1 MKHADKVAIVTG
13 GSRGIGAAIAR
24 KLASQGAQVVIV
36 YRSNQ
41 QQAEHVVADIIS
53 QGGKAVAYAADVSQE
68 QDVRDTLS
76 AIATRFGRVDIL
88 INNAGVFEGRT
99 LADVDA
105 EHIARVFNGNMGSML
120 LMTRHAL
127 PFFPEHGGR
136 IVNVSSNLIYSPRIG
151 TAIYS
156 ASKAAVSVLTHAY
169 ALELGPRGITVN
181 AVAPAMTETDMT
193 AATPLARREAVAN
206 GTPLGRVAQPQDIAD
221 VVAFL
226 ASEDARWITGRTLLT
241 DGGLTDAL

>member
-1 MKHADKVAIVTG
+1 MKQADMVAIVTG

-24 KLASQGAQVVIV
+24 KLAREGAEVVIV
-36 YRSNQ
+36 YRNNQ
-41 QQAEHVVADIIS
+41 QQAEHVVADIIR
-53 QGGKAVAYAADVSQE
+53 QGGKAEAYAADVTQE
-68 QDVRDTLS
+68 QEVRQLLDEV
-76 AIATRFGRVDIL
+76 AQRHGHIDIL
-88 INNAGVFEGRT
+88 INNAGVFEGRP
-99 LADVDA
+99 LGEVDA
-105 EHIARVFNGNMGSML
+105 DHIARVFDGNMGSML

-127 PFFPEHGGR
+127 PFFPARGGR
-136 IVNVSSNLIYSPRIG
+136 IVNLSSNLIYSPRIG

-193 AATPLARREAVAN
+193 AATPPARREAVAN
-206 GTPLGRVAQPQDIAD
+206 GTPLGRVARPEDIAD

-226 ASEDARWITGRTLLT
+226 ASDDARWITGRTLLT
-241 DGGLTDAL
+241 DGGLTAAL

>member
-1 MKHADKVAIVTG
+1 MKQADKVAVVTG

-53 QGGKAVAYAADVSQE
+53 QGGKAAAYAADVSQE
-68 QDVRDTLS
+68 QDVRDALS
-76 AIATRFGRVDIL
+76 AIATRFGRIDIL
-88 INNAGVFEGRT
+88 INNAGVFEGRS

-136 IVNVSSNLIYSPRIG
+136 IVNLSSNLIYSPRIG

-156 ASKAAVSVLTHAY
+156 PSKAAPH
-169 ALELGPRGITVN
+169 RW
-181 AVAPAMTETDMT
+181 PA
-193 AATPLARREAVAN
+193 AKAVAN
-206 GTPLGRVAQPQDIAD
+206 GTPLGRVAQPEDIAD

>member
-1 MKHADKVAIVTG
+1 MKQAGKVVIVTG

-24 KLASQGAQVVIV
+24 KLAHEGAQVVIV
-36 YRSNQ
+36 FRSNQ
-41 QQAEHVVADIIS
+41 QQANHAVADIIS
-53 QGGKAVAYAADVSQE
+53 RGGKAVAYAADVSQE
-68 QDVRDTLS
+68 QEVRQVL
-76 AIATRFGRVDIL
+76 AEVAQHFGRIDIL
-88 INNAGVFEGRT
+88 INNAGVFEGRS
-99 LADVDA
+99 LSEVDA
-105 EHIARVFNGNMGSML
+105 DHITRVFDGNMGSML

-136 IVNVSSNLIYSPRIG
+136 IVNLSSNLIYSPRIG

-193 AATPLARREAVAN
+193 AATPLTRREAVAN
-206 GTPLGRVAQPQDIAD
+206 GTPLGRVAQPEDIAD

>member
-1 MKHADKVAIVTG
+1 MTQQDKVAVITG

-24 KLASQGAQVVIV
+24 KLASQGAQVIIV

-41 QQAEHVVADIIS
+41 QQAEHVAADIIS
-53 QGGKAVAYAADVSQE
+53 RGGKAVSYAADVSQE
-68 QDVRDTLS
+68 RAVRDLLS
-76 AIATRFGRVDIL
+76 DIGTRFGGIDIL
-88 INNAGVFEGRT
+88 INNAGVFEARS

-105 EHIARVFNGNMGSML
+105 EHIARVFDGNMGSML
-120 LMTRHAL
+120 LATRHAL
-127 PFFPEHGGR
+127 PFFPNHGGR
-136 IVNVSSNLIYSPRIG
+136 IVNLSSNLIYSPRIG

-156 ASKAAVSVLTHAY
+156 ASKAAVSALTHAY

-193 AATPLARREAVAN
+193 AATPLTRREAVAN
-206 GTPLGRVAQPQDIAD
+206 GTPLGRVAQPEDIAD

-226 ASEDARWITGRTLLT
+226 ASDEARWITGRTLLT

>member
-1 MKHADKVAIVTG
+1 MKQADKVAVVTG

-68 QDVRDTLS
+68 SAARDVLS
-76 AIATRFGRVDIL
+76 GIATRFGRIDIL
-88 INNAGVFEGRT
+88 VNNAGVFEGRP
-99 LADVDA
+99 LGEVDA
-105 EHIARVFNGNMGSML
+105 EHIARVFDGNMGSML

-127 PFFPEHGGR
+127 PFFPEQGGR

-206 GTPLGRVAQPQDIAD
+206 GTPLGRVAQPEDIAD

>member
-1 MKHADKVAIVTG
+1 MKQADKVAVVTG

-68 QDVRDTLS
+68 QDVRDVLS
-76 AIATRFGRVDIL
+76 TIATRFGRIDIL
-88 INNAGVFEGRT
+88 INNAGVFEGRS

-105 EHIARVFNGNMGSML
+105 EHIARVFDGNMGSML

-136 IVNVSSNLIYSPRIG
+136 IVNLSSNLILRTAHRHRHLLGQQGSRIG
-151 TAIYS
+151 TDPC
-156 ASKAAVSVLTHAY
+156 LCT
-169 ALELGPRGITVN
+169 GTG
-181 AVAPAMTETDMT
+181 AVALPSMQWHR
-193 AATPLARREAVAN
+193 P
-206 GTPLGRVAQPQDIAD
+206 
-221 VVAFL
+221 
-226 ASEDARWITGRTLLT
+226 
-241 DGGLTDAL
+241 